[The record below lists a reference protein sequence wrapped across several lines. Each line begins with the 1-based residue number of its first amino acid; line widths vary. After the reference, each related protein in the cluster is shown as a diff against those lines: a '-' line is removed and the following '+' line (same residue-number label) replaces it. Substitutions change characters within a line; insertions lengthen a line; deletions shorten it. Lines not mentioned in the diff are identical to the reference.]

1 MQHDTHTIL
10 TFRLNVLRFAL
21 YLHNVDRV
29 IRAMAVASVPKA
41 ASSIYGII
49 DFHGEHIPVV
59 NIRERFG
66 MTQKDISESDRFI
79 ISIWK
84 KRKLAVV
91 VDEVERLIDITGQNI
106 NRIDVSAAHGL
117 GEKVKNSGLELID
130 TMSDEEGI
138 IIIYDLEK
146 LLGSE
151 TIVAVEEL
159 FSLMDKEGLHG

>member
-1 MQHDTHTIL
+1 MQHKKHTIL
-10 TFRLNVLRFAL
+10 TFKLNDLRFAV
-21 YLHNVDRV
+21 YLQNVDRV

-41 ASSIYGII
+41 APSIYGIM

-59 NIRERFG
+59 NIRARFA
-66 MTQKDISESDRFI
+66 MPQKHISASDRFI
-79 ISIWK
+79 ITVWK
-84 KRKLAVV
+84 NRKLAVA
-91 VDEVERLIDITGQNI
+91 VDEVEQLIETTAKNI
-106 NRIDVSAAHGL
+106 NRIDISAAHGL
-117 GEKVKNSGLELID
+117 DGKFKNSGLELID
-130 TMSDEEGI
+130 AMSDESGI

>member
-1 MQHDTHTIL
+1 MQHEKHTIL
-10 TFRLNVLRFAL
+10 SFKLNDLRFAV
-21 YLHNVDRV
+21 YLQNVDRV
-29 IRAMAVASVPKA
+29 IRATAVASVPKA
-41 ASSIYGII
+41 APSIHGIM

-66 MTQKDISESDRFI
+66 MPQKDICASDRFI
-79 ISIWK
+79 ISVWK
-84 KRKLAVV
+84 NRKLAVV
-91 VDEVERLIDITGQNI
+91 VDEVEQLIETTGQNI
-106 NRIDVSAAHGL
+106 KRIDVSAALGL
-117 GEKVKNSGLELID
+117 DEKVKNSGLELID
-130 TMSDEEGI
+130 TMSDESGI